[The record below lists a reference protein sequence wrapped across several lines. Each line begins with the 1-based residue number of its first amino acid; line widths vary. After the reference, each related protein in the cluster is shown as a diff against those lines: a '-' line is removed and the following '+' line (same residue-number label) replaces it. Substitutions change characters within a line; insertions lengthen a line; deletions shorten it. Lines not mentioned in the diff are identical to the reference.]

1 MVAYTA
7 PNCIPYFEGFEDICL
22 NTGTAC
28 EPSTVWCDIAAL
40 VDAKLTE
47 FDTIVNTSINTFP
60 YAEVAITEV
69 PFTIDSGSSSSA
81 TQIAIWDAVLGDSDN
96 IVDLGT
102 DPSTFYLR
110 RSGIWSV
117 RCAVTWRSSLSQT
130 QVYLSLTTP
139 GTPKIPVSTFTLFDR
154 IWVEP
159 LPDPGASVGGS
170 RGLTDVFD
178 LLIPVDVTTGPAP
191 LTMSLNGFAN
201 AAFILTVEQA
211 LMSVR
216 WIAELP

>member
-7 PNCIPYFEGFEDICL
+7 PNCIPYFEGPEDICL
-22 NTGTAC
+22 NTGTVC
-28 EPSTVWCDIAAL
+28 DPSTVWCDIAAL

-47 FDTIVNTSINTFP
+47 FDNIVNTSVNTFP
-60 YAEVAITEV
+60 YAEVAITDV
-69 PFTIDSGSSSSA
+69 PFDLSSGTSSGM

-117 RCAVTWRSSLSQT
+117 RCTVTWRSSFSQT
-130 QVYLSLTTP
+130 EMYLSLTTP
-139 GTPKIPVSTFTLFDR
+139 GTPKIPTNTFAIFDR

-159 LPDPGASVGGS
+159 VPDPGTIVGGA
-170 RGLTDVFD
+170 RGLTTVFD
-178 LLIPVDVTTGPAP
+178 LCIPVDVSTGPAP
-191 LTMSLNGFAN
+191 LTMSFNGFAN
-201 AAFILTVEQA
+201 GAFILTVEQA
-211 LMSVR
+211 LMSVQ
-216 WIAELP
+216 WMAELP